1 MEPGASSL
9 ERGSI
14 VPIRMQFDYN
24 LDSHSEATFDLYMVD
39 DREPL
44 RGYNIAQ
51 VTTSGSGPGTMK
63 IEGTF
68 EVLANEWVRLRLA
81 MSAPA
86 SVMKAG
92 GFTCRGELDS
102 ASVEY
107 RVHPA
112 PIPGTAVTSPNLT
125 ATVNPGCYSVTS
137 PGSRSVDSLEVVEVD
152 PPAGSTLLAG
162 STVTIRVRVNYHLVS
177 LSDGTISLIT
187 SPPISPPVL
196 NVGSRYVTAQGTT
209 VMLQG
214 DILVPDSFGS
224 IGISAVLLPTSTA
237 VQSAGYRCADPL
249 ASDNVAGYFVSR

>member
-1 MEPGASSL
+1 
-9 ERGSI
+9 
-14 VPIRMQFDYN
+14 
-24 LDSHSEATFDLYMVD
+24 
-39 DREPL
+39 
-44 RGYNIAQ
+44 
-51 VTTSGSGPGTMK
+51 
-63 IEGTF
+63 
-68 EVLANEWVRLRLA
+68 
-81 MSAPA
+81 
-86 SVMKAG
+86 
-92 GFTCRGELDS
+92 
-102 ASVEY
+102 
-107 RVHPA
+107 
-112 PIPGTAVTSPNLT
+112 
-125 ATVNPGCYSVTS
+125 
-137 PGSRSVDSLEVVEVD
+137 VEVD

-249 ASDNVAGYFVSR
+249 ASDNVVGYFVSR